1 MHKYTTFIVVLFV
14 TENTQMS
21 VNKGQ
26 VEKAMVYIHTMEY
39 YATVQKKWGLQ
50 SLFIICA
57 SVVVNSCT
65 SYSLLIT
72 PKSVE
77 VALLWSLSAKYMQR
91 YELSNVHVPS
101 RGPNKATLTSLG
113 SHSVNVTCVNKVFSA
128 IIFTLLCLLMV
139 ISLFKRVPSI
149 ILKCY
154 QEVLSK
160 GKLWCSW
167 QKWSR
172 CEEIFTYLY

>member
-65 SYSLLIT
+65 SYSLLVT

-77 VALLWSLSAKYMQR
+77 VAL
-91 YELSNVHVPS
+91 
-101 RGPNKATLTSLG
+101 
-113 SHSVNVTCVNKVFSA
+113 
-128 IIFTLLCLLMV
+128 
-139 ISLFKRVPSI
+139 
-149 ILKCY
+149 
-154 QEVLSK
+154 
-160 GKLWCSW
+160 
-167 QKWSR
+167 
-172 CEEIFTYLY
+172 